1 MKKKVIALLMS
12 TCMMLGLAAGG
23 TVAAADPDQA
33 GVKKNEVTRD
43 RKSVV

>member
-33 GVKKNEVTRD
+33 GVKRMK
-43 RKSVV
+43 